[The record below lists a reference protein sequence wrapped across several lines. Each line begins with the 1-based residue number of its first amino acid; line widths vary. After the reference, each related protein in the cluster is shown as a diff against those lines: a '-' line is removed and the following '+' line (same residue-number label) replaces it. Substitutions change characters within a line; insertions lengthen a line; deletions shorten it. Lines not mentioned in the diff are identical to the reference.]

1 MNSTPID
8 SEIFKDQF
16 GTKQMRTN
24 FSDENLIQLWLN
36 SEVALAKA
44 EAKLGIIP
52 QNAATNIANAADQ
65 NKLDFNKIR
74 EGMKK
79 TGHPFVAFL
88 HEFESLCDEESRKY
102 IHWGATTQDI
112 IDTGL
117 TLQIKGAHELI
128 YNQTQEILKI
138 CLRLSQQYKS
148 TVMPG
153 RTLGQHALPITF
165 GYKISIWSDELGRHL
180 ERLQQGADRYLVGQ
194 LGGAVGTL
202 ASLGAQGLAVRKEY
216 VKNLNL
222 IEPLVSWHTAR
233 DRFAE
238 FSMILNMIGATTAKV
253 AEEIIS
259 LQGTEIREVEE
270 GYHSGKVGSST
281 MPHKRNPMTCSYIVG
296 LTKIVNRKSTLAIDS
311 MIQKHERDVT
321 FWQSEWSYISEICIT
336 LSGALEQLKN
346 VLTNLIVNEEQMKK
360 NLFLTKGLIVSENV
374 MLELGKI
381 IGRTTAHDLLYEL
394 TMRAFEEDKD
404 LKDILLEDNEIKKYF
419 SDEEINSLTNPES
432 YTGLSEKFVDDVY
445 NKWLSYT

>member
-165 GYKISIWSDELGRHL
+165 GYKISI
-180 ERLQQGADRYLVGQ
+180 
-194 LGGAVGTL
+194 
-202 ASLGAQGLAVRKEY
+202 
-216 VKNLNL
+216 
-222 IEPLVSWHTAR
+222 
-233 DRFAE
+233 
-238 FSMILNMIGATTAKV
+238 
-253 AEEIIS
+253 
-259 LQGTEIREVEE
+259 
-270 GYHSGKVGSST
+270 
-281 MPHKRNPMTCSYIVG
+281 
-296 LTKIVNRKSTLAIDS
+296 
-311 MIQKHERDVT
+311 
-321 FWQSEWSYISEICIT
+321 
-336 LSGALEQLKN
+336 
-346 VLTNLIVNEEQMKK
+346 
-360 NLFLTKGLIVSENV
+360 
-374 MLELGKI
+374 
-381 IGRTTAHDLLYEL
+381 
-394 TMRAFEEDKD
+394 
-404 LKDILLEDNEIKKYF
+404 
-419 SDEEINSLTNPES
+419 
-432 YTGLSEKFVDDVY
+432 
-445 NKWLSYT
+445 

>member
-1 MNSTPID
+1 
-8 SEIFKDQF
+8 
-16 GTKQMRTN
+16 
-24 FSDENLIQLWLN
+24 
-36 SEVALAKA
+36 
-44 EAKLGIIP
+44 
-52 QNAATNIANAADQ
+52 
-65 NKLDFNKIR
+65 
-74 EGMKK
+74 
-79 TGHPFVAFL
+79 
-88 HEFESLCDEESRKY
+88 
-102 IHWGATTQDI
+102 
-112 IDTGL
+112 
-117 TLQIKGAHELI
+117 
-128 YNQTQEILKI
+128 
-138 CLRLSQQYKS
+138 
-148 TVMPG
+148 
-153 RTLGQHALPITF
+153 
-165 GYKISIWSDELGRHL
+165 
-180 ERLQQGADRYLVGQ
+180 
-194 LGGAVGTL
+194 
-202 ASLGAQGLAVRKEY
+202 
-216 VKNLNL
+216 
-222 IEPLVSWHTAR
+222 
-233 DRFAE
+233 
-238 FSMILNMIGATTAKV
+238 
-253 AEEIIS
+253 
-259 LQGTEIREVEE
+259 
-270 GYHSGKVGSST
+270 